1 LVTVVTLA
9 LPDRLSPEFR
19 SVERRI
25 NLGNCV
31 LLSIRLGTFDHLR
44 HRPHLQHV
52 IGGGPRQRRVLRTV
66 GHQASTFFINI
77 SSMSRWAALLL
88 TVVGVAGV
96 CLAVYL
102 LVGPEIVGSIDVLL
116 ARPARLGNSTTQ
128 GQGSM
133 AVDDAVHQNAKRD
146 PDQGSPAVGL
156 QGPKGDLGL
165 RGERGEA
172 GERGLPGPQG
182 ERGPA
187 GPQGERGL
195 AGPQGEAGPPG
206 VLGLRIA
213 RGKPSKSCE
222 PDETLI
228 SAYCVGAA
236 SEIQSAP
243 FIAPPR
249 TARCVGIL
257 DVSVVITCAKL
268 PPVQDR

>member
-1 LVTVVTLA
+1 MT
-9 LPDRLSPEFR
+9 
-19 SVERRI
+19 
-25 NLGNCV
+25 
-31 LLSIRLGTFDHLR
+31 
-44 HRPHLQHV
+44 
-52 IGGGPRQRRVLRTV
+52 
-66 GHQASTFFINI
+66 
-77 SSMSRWAALLL
+77 RWAALLL

-96 CLAVYL
+96 CLAVYM
-102 LVGPEIVGSIDVLL
+102 LVGHEIVGSIDVLL
-116 ARPARLGNSTTQ
+116 ARPARLGSSITQ

-133 AVDDAVHQNAKRD
+133 AIDDAVHQNAKRD
-146 PDQGSPAVGL
+146 PGQGSPAVGP
-156 QGPKGDLGL
+156 QGPKGDPGP

-187 GPQGERGL
+187 GPQGE
-195 AGPQGEAGPPG
+195 AGSPG
-206 VLGLRIA
+206 GLGLRVV

-236 SEIQSAP
+236 SETQSAP